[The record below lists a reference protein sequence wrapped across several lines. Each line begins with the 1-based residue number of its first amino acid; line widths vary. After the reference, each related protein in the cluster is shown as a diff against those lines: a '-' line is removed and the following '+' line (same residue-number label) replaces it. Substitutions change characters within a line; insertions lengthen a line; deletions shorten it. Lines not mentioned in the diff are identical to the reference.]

1 MLLDSNI
8 IIYGARPEYPELRRF
23 IARYYPAVSVVSYVE
38 VLGYHRLTDQE
49 RSHFEAFFSA
59 APMLGISPAMLDQ
72 AVKLRQFRKMTL
84 GDALV
89 AGTALAHDLTLV
101 TRNTSDF
108 DWISDLSLLDPFL
121 ASVDQ

>member
-8 IIYGARPEYPELRRF
+8 IIYGAMPEHAEIRYF
-23 IARYYPAVSVVSYVE
+23 IARYHPAVSVVSYVE
-38 VLGYHRLTDQE
+38 VLGYHKLTHQE
-49 RSHFEAFFSA
+49 RLHFEAFFTV
-59 APMLGISPAMLDQ
+59 APMLGLSQAVLDQ
-72 AVKLRQFRKMTL
+72 AVRLRQIRKMTL

>member
-1 MLLDSNI
+1 
-8 IIYGARPEYPELRRF
+8 
-23 IARYYPAVSVVSYVE
+23 
-38 VLGYHRLTDQE
+38 
-49 RSHFEAFFSA
+49 
-59 APMLGISPAMLDQ
+59 
-72 AVKLRQFRKMTL
+72 MTL